1 MADLISQIKT
11 SDNTTYDLQDKVS
24 TFGGTN
30 FILSSNK
37 IIGGGNASGIT
48 SSYESDGSLK
58 VVSTSGNENYKSISF
73 AQNSNDNVGANLA
86 IGDIY
91 TISVMVKVES
101 GTTLPTLFINQGN
114 GYKQLKGTI
123 VQNQWIQAWYSS
135 TWANPNPGTSYGNI
149 ALHLGFSSAIGTY
162 YFKNFKLEKGSK
174 PTQWTPAPQDLAI
187 YTSSDETIEFF
198 Q

>member
-11 SDNTTYDLQDKVS
+11 PDNTTYDLQDKVS

-30 FILSSNK
+30 YILSSNK
-37 IIGGGNASGIT
+37 VTGGGNASGIT

-58 VVSTSGNENYKSISF
+58 IISTSGNGNYRSITF
-73 AQNSNDNVGANLA
+73 AQDSNNNVGANLT

-101 GTTLPTLFINQGN
+101 GSTLPSLFINSGN

-123 VQNQWIQAWYSS
+123 IQNQWIQAW
-135 TWANPNPGTSYGNI
+135 
-149 ALHLGFSSAIGTY
+149 
-162 YFKNFKLEKGSK
+162 
-174 PTQWTPAPQDLAI
+174 
-187 YTSSDETIEFF
+187 
-198 Q
+198 